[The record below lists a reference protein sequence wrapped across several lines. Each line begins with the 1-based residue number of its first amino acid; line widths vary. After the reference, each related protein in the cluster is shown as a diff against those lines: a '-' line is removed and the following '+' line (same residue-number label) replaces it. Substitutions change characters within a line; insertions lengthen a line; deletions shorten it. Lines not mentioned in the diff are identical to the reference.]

1 MIGLHFFITFY
12 GIIISHFLA
21 KFGQKRLI
29 NTLVFSPF
37 VFFQFVKLIGIS
49 RFFFQYLHEKII
61 FLYGFCKDI
70 NDVSLCQ
77 ILLLQTQKRLRYD
90 NLRTKLTNH
99 CHSAECKII
108 CPCVIQSMI
117 ESKLKE
123 VNCHISVVFVS
134 KAIKF
139 GIVIHRLYLYKIRIK
154 ILSFHV
160 RPNRY

>member
-1 MIGLHFFITFY
+1 MLKKCSYKIITVTTKVKIGPKCQPNGYLTFNIYLALH
-12 GIIISHFLA
+12 G
-21 KFGQKRLI
+21 
-29 NTLVFSPF
+29 
-37 VFFQFVKLIGIS
+37 
-49 RFFFQYLHEKII
+49 KII

-154 ILSFHV
+154 ILSFHA